1 MDTHYEFTGETCQH
15 AGRTLHRIRTLKD
28 IPAVGA
34 KAYDSGGW
42 IESPHNLPS
51 GIDPGWV
58 TDNAKVYGMAQ
69 ITTGALIGGEA
80 EALDEVIIAGR
91 SVVGD
96 NARIHGWSQVLD
108 GGRVGGHA
116 QVHGRAT
123 VKHHAQLFD
132 DAEVYDDAVIANGA
146 RVYGRSRV
154 FGFAQATGNVE
165 VKDCA
170 RVWGHAR
177 VAEGTIYEDAQ
188 VSGTARV
195 TGCAH
200 LLSSAEVTHSSHIFT
215 LYPMG
220 QAFGAVTMYRTTHGG
235 HMVAIGFSDGTPPW
249 CGSVIELAA
258 KAQALVD
265 DDWWSHRDVSSQTQ
279 QSWLEEFT
287 NLVPAFTARLE
298 TWALQERMKA
308 E

>member
-34 KAYDSGGW
+34 KAYDIGGW
-42 IESPHNLPS
+42 IESPHNLPY
-51 GIDPGWV
+51 GINPGWV
-58 TDNAKVYGMAQ
+58 TDDAKVYGAAQ
-69 ITTGALIGGEA
+69 ITTGAVIGGQA
-80 EALDEVIIAGR
+80 EALDEVLIANK

-96 NARIHGWSQVLD
+96 NARIHGWSQVLE
-108 GGRVGGHA
+108 GGRVGGNA

-132 DAEVYDDAVIANGA
+132 NAEAYDDAVIADGA
-146 RVYGRSRV
+146 RVYGNSRV
-154 FGFAQATGNVE
+154 FGFAHVSGNVD
-165 VKDCA
+165 VKDFA

-177 VAEGTIYEDAQ
+177 VVEGMIYDDAQ

-195 TGCAH
+195 TGFAH
-200 LLSSAEVTHSSHIFT
+200 VLSSAEVTHSSHIFT

-220 QAFGAVTMYRTTHGG
+220 RALDTVTMYRTIHGG

-258 KAQALVD
+258 KAQSLF
-265 DDWWSHRDVSSQTQ
+265 DDWWSHDGVSRELQ